1 MVAHFEHMFHL
12 GRPKFLMY
20 SNVIYTVGVAA
31 AYKSNPNLPFNLWS
45 YIWICLL
52 VHAIHAMTHYFNEY
66 YDYEADC
73 ANKNPSPWTG
83 GSRVLV
89 EGKVKPKVSLLIGR
103 LICAIVLSN
112 AVIYYGVS
120 GNVPATVTIV
130 LGVIFGHGYSAWP
143 LRTSR
148 IGLGEATVCLV
159 LNILVPLVGYQSHDP
174 SSPFGNR
181 LLWPIL
187 LPLLPIQYVRMM
199 VMNMAD
205 LEPDKIT
212 GKLTLVA
219 RIGMQLSCVIHGIGI
234 VFAYILHVWL
244 YIYGYLSTVVFL
256 LMLLPAPIGLRQIRN
271 VCIRPWKF
279 DNPFWS
285 SQHNILSM
293 AMALAGILLSGG
305 RPLSGTSWALI
316 FPLVLISIS
325 VPVLFKKIVEA
336 AKAHDSLKRNIVK
349 FAREE

>member
-1 MVAHFEHMFHL
+1 MAPPLEHMIRL

-31 AYKSNPNLPFNLWS
+31 AYKSNPSLPFNLWS
-45 YIWICLL
+45 YIWVCLL

-66 YDYEADC
+66 YDFEADC

-89 EGKVKPKVSLLIGR
+89 EGKLKPKVSLMIARSITL
-103 LICAIVLSN
+103 IVLSN
-112 AVIYYGVS
+112 AAIYYAIT
-120 GNVPATVTIV
+120 GNLPTTVTII

-143 LRTSR
+143 LSTSR
-148 IGLGEATVCLV
+148 RGLGEATVCLV
-159 LNILVPLVGYQSHDP
+159 LNILVPLAGYQSHDP

-212 GKLTLVA
+212 GKH
-219 RIGMQLSCVIHGIGI
+219 SCI
-234 VFAYILHVWL
+234 AL
-244 YIYGYLSTVVFL
+244 YIHLLLSTFSAWPL
-256 LMLLPAPIGLRQIRN
+256 
-271 VCIRPWKF
+271 WKK
-279 DNPFWS
+279 
-285 SQHNILSM
+285 LKKTSM
-293 AMALAGILLSGG
+293 HQVHS
-305 RPLSGTSWALI
+305 
-316 FPLVLISIS
+316 
-325 VPVLFKKIVEA
+325 
-336 AKAHDSLKRNIVK
+336 
-349 FAREE
+349 